1 MNTRTTQVELDKYN
15 ERYEKIA
22 PTNTRGAGDQSVQ
35 KQKLKQRSQQY
46 RRQGMRSPRRESEAE
61 RLKRIAAERAKK
73 PQLVIRVPEEVSVGD
88 LAAMM
93 KRTAAEVIKK
103 LMALGVMATVN
114 EIIDY
119 DTAEIVASEL
129 GIKAEKEVVV
139 TIEDRIIDDSA
150 DDDKDLLPRDP
161 VVVVMGH
168 VDHGKTSLLDAIRN
182 T

>member
-1 MNTRTTQVELDKYN
+1 
-15 ERYEKIA
+15 
-22 PTNTRGAGDQSVQ
+22 
-35 KQKLKQRSQQY
+35 
-46 RRQGMRSPRRESEAE
+46 
-61 RLKRIAAERAKK
+61 
-73 PQLVIRVPEEVSVGD
+73 
-88 LAAMM
+88 
-93 KRTAAEVIKK
+93 
-103 LMALGVMATVN
+103 MALGVMATVN

-168 VDHGKTSLLDAIRN
+168 VDHHRVTQSFTGFYL
-182 T
+182 

>member
-1 MNTRTTQVELDKYN
+1 
-15 ERYEKIA
+15 
-22 PTNTRGAGDQSVQ
+22 
-35 KQKLKQRSQQY
+35 
-46 RRQGMRSPRRESEAE
+46 
-61 RLKRIAAERAKK
+61 
-73 PQLVIRVPEEVSVGD
+73 
-88 LAAMM
+88 
-93 KRTAAEVIKK
+93 
-103 LMALGVMATVN
+103 MALGVMATVN

-182 T
+182 TSVTEGEAGGITQHIGAYRVSIDGQDITFLDTPGHAASLQCAHAARRRQISRFWWLQRMMASCRKQWKRLTTRKRRMFRLLSQSIRWIAPAPTRSA

>member
-1 MNTRTTQVELDKYN
+1 
-15 ERYEKIA
+15 
-22 PTNTRGAGDQSVQ
+22 
-35 KQKLKQRSQQY
+35 
-46 RRQGMRSPRRESEAE
+46 
-61 RLKRIAAERAKK
+61 
-73 PQLVIRVPEEVSVGD
+73 
-88 LAAMM
+88 MM

-161 VVVVMGH
+161 VVVVMGTLTTA
-168 VDHGKTSLLDAIRN
+168 KPPCWMRFATPR
-182 T
+182 